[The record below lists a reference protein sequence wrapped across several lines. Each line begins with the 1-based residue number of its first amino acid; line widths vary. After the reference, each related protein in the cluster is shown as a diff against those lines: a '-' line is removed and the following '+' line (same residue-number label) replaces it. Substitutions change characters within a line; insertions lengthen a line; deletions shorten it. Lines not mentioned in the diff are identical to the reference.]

1 MTNFIDMQHKLI
13 LLLDKCRGSMTSVV
27 VMFPEEDIE
36 NRLLPCIKDI
46 DEMTQELLK
55 S

>member
-1 MTNFIDMQHKLI
+1 MLSESVQRKLV

-27 VMFPEEDIE
+27 VMYPEDDIE
-36 NRLLPCIKDI
+36 NRLLPCIRDI

>member
-1 MTNFIDMQHKLI
+1 MTDFVNLQHKLI

-27 VMFPEEDIE
+27 VMYPEDDIE
-36 NRLLPCIKDI
+36 NRLIPCIKDI

>member
-1 MTNFIDMQHKLI
+1 MSNFIDMQHKLI

-36 NRLLPCIKDI
+36 NRLIPCIKDI

>member
-1 MTNFIDMQHKLI
+1 MLNDAIQHKLI
-13 LLLDKCRGSMTSVV
+13 LLLDKCRGNMTSVV

-46 DEMTQELLK
+46 DEMTRELLK

>member
-1 MTNFIDMQHKLI
+1 MLSDSVQHKLI

-27 VMFPEEDIE
+27 IMFPEGDIE
-36 NRLLPCIKDI
+36 NRLLPCIRDI
-46 DEMTQELLK
+46 EEMTQELLK